1 MKPADII
8 ATLKAKDAKILGDVP
23 EKRAEHILKAALTVI
38 RESIV
43 AAEKGDH
50 PVAMLGRFKVN
61 EITKGE
67 GAEAVVVRKV
77 VFIPAKPAD
86 KEGAAAEKAPADLAA
101 SEPAPAE
108 PSSDEP
114 APAAKPSAFA
124 PLAPSTPLKASG
136 AAAAGPAK
144 PEGKGKPKV
153 KAGA

>member
-86 KEGAAAEKAPADLAA
+86 KEGAAAEKAPAETTAA
-101 SEPAPAE
+101 EPA
-108 PSSDEP
+108 SDEP

-124 PLAPSTPLKASG
+124 PLAPATPLKASG
-136 AAAAGPAK
+136 APAASPANK
-144 PEGKGKPKV
+144 TEGKGKPKA